1 MSRGAEE
8 DDWGVFHVAPS
19 CKRRS
24 CPRKIGDP
32 DERTLGEERS
42 KSFVGNVLGKQCCRI
57 AVWKPDRISQDSNN
71 CSVNEPWTRRWRRSE
86 KIGRW
91 MSINFKNENCRGKK
105 NNSSEFKNQT
115 IYIPIR
121 RCKNNW
127 EEGKNVVSKKIRSID
142 PRKRVLVISFPI
154 FDQFSR
160 NSSG

>member
-8 DDWGVFHVAPS
+8 DDWGVFDVAPP

-127 EEGKNVVSKKIRSID
+127 E
-142 PRKRVLVISFPI
+142 RKRKMLFLRK
-154 FDQFSR
+154 FDQSILENEFS
-160 NSSG
+160 